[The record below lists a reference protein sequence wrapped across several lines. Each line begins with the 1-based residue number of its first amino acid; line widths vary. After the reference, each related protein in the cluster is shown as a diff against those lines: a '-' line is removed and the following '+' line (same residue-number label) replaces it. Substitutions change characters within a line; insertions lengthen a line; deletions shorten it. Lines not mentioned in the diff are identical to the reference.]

1 MLPAAAFESCSG
13 WGTYQKVRCW
23 HILCSGSKT
32 FLNLCKLH
40 GKRKKKSEQNQICWL
55 YHLLDYLM
63 YSISSVSVLYYTK
76 RLQGHPYCTT
86 KNMPRTLS
94 VVLVAYLEIEYYSWA
109 LEKPK
114 IILRKK
120 LWVIFPFFFFFY
132 NYSPSYICGTQQ
144 EIETNI
150 KSGIWRNKLGQGGG
164 KRKMF
169 IHIWPIVELEYK
181 YSFIALICICL
192 NLIQYGSSHFTVYQT
207 AWALTAMLTKNVLPL
222 VKHMLTLFQF
232 YIKGCIIHKMVG
244 KKRQFF

>member
-1 MLPAAAFESCSG
+1 MLIISLAWLPYVFNKQCVCTLLHQKTTRPPVLHNKEHAKNIKCSAG
-13 WGTYQKVRCW
+13 CLFRDRV
-23 HILCSGSKT
+23 LLMS
-32 FLNLCKLH
+32 F
-40 GKRKKKSEQNQICWL
+40 GKAQNYIEKE
-55 YHLLDYLM
+55 
-63 YSISSVSVLYYTK
+63 IVS
-76 RLQGHPYCTT
+76 HF
-86 KNMPRTLS
+86 S
-94 VVLVAYLEIEYYSWA
+94 
-109 LEKPK
+109 
-114 IILRKK
+114 
-120 LWVIFPFFFFFY
+120 FFFFFY

-232 YIKGCIIHKMVG
+232 YFKGCITHKMVG
-244 KKRQFF
+244 EKRQFF